1 MKVRPAARSFT
12 LIELMCASTLLSVI
26 LLMMVG
32 MQDQM
37 SKAWKNSNRRMD
49 ATREARAALRMM
61 SSDLG
66 NLFFRTNTDGSTMA
80 YNPNVSPV
88 PMAILNDAARTL
100 TLPNMTNVQ
109 TGSVALFALVQRQP
123 TVPNPNALFDEF
135 SAVGYYIGSGTSTNV
150 NGVANT
156 TYNLYRYFRTGT
168 NLTPALIAYLQG
180 QSATSSVAE
189 IFAPSA
195 YDEIL
200 ARNACNLQVTVY
212 PATNPTGPSVPANG
226 LVFSVIEGLGNTTLY
241 HGNKYQIEL
250 TTYPDD
256 VVVSGVLGDL
266 SQWSSKI
273 NVQKYGRT
281 FEGRKN
287 LERDK

>member
-1 MKVRPAARSFT
+1 MKASPAARSFT

-61 SSDLG
+61 SSDLE
-66 NLFFRTNTDGSTMA
+66 NLYFRTNTTGSTFA
-80 YNPNVSPV
+80 YNPTESPV
-88 PMAILNDAARTL
+88 PMAILNDAAREK
-100 TLPNMTNVQ
+100 TLPNLNNVQ
-109 TGSVALFALVQRQP
+109 QGSVALFALVQRQP

-135 SAVGYYIGSGTSTNV
+135 SAVGYYIGSGPTTNV
-150 NGVANT
+150 NGVIQT

-168 NLTPALIAYLQG
+168 NLTPALIAYLQAKNPG
-180 QSATSSVAE
+180 TSVAE
-189 IFAPSA
+189 IFQPSA
-195 YDEIL
+195 NDEIL

-212 PATNPTGPSVPANG
+212 PASSVVPANG
-226 LVFSVIEGLGNTTLY
+226 LVFSVEGGVGNTTFY
-241 HGNKYQIEL
+241 HGNKYQFEL

-266 SQWSSKI
+266 SQWSSQA

-287 LERDK
+287 LERTK

>member
-1 MKVRPAARSFT
+1 MKASPAARSFT

-80 YNPNVSPV
+80 YNPNQSPV
-88 PMAILNDAARTL
+88 PMAILNDTARKL

-109 TGSVALFALVQRQP
+109 VGSVALFALVQRQP

-135 SAVGYYIGSGTSTNV
+135 SAVGYYIGSGTSVNA
-150 NGVANT
+150 NGVSQT
-156 TYNLYRYFRTGT
+156 TYNLYRYFRTGAQLTT
-168 NLTPALIAYLQG
+168 NLIAYLQAANA
-180 QSATSSVAE
+180 STSVAG
-189 IFAPSA
+189 IFQPSA
-195 YDEIL
+195 DDEIL

-212 PATNPTGPSVPANG
+212 PTTSPVPANG
-226 LVFSVIEGLGNTTLY
+226 LMFSVIEGLGNTTLY

-266 SQWSSKI
+266 SNWCSKT

>member
-1 MKVRPAARSFT
+1 MKARPAARSFT

-80 YNPNVSPV
+80 YNPNESPV
-88 PMAILNDAARTL
+88 PMAILNDAARKL
-100 TLPNMTNVQ
+100 TLPNMNNVQ
-109 TGSVALFALVQRQP
+109 QGSVALFALVQRQP
-123 TVPNPNALFDEF
+123 AVPNPNALFDEF
-135 SAVGYYIGSGTSTNV
+135 SAVGYYIGSGTNVNV
-150 NGVANT
+150 NGVSQT

-168 NLTPALIAYLQG
+168 NLTPALIAYLQAKN
-180 QSATSSVAE
+180 ATSSVAG
-189 IFAPSA
+189 IFQPSA
-195 YDEIL
+195 NDEIL

-212 PATNPTGPSVPANG
+212 PTSSAVPANG
-226 LVFSVIEGLGNTTLY
+226 LMFSVIEGLGNTTLY
-241 HGNKYQIEL
+241 HGNKYQFEL

-266 SQWSSKI
+266 SQWSSKA

>member
-1 MKVRPAARSFT
+1 MKAGPVAHSFT
-12 LIELMCASTLLSVI
+12 LIELMCACTLLSVI

-66 NLFFRTNTDGSTMA
+66 NLYFRTNTWGSTMA
-80 YNPNVSPV
+80 YNPSRSPI
-88 PMAILNDAARTL
+88 PMAILNDDARATTL
-100 TLPNMTNVQ
+100 SITNAQ
-109 TGSVALFALVQRQP
+109 PGSVAIFALVQRQSS
-123 TVPNPNALFDEF
+123 VPNPNAVFDEF
-135 SAVGYYIGSGTSTNV
+135 CAVGYYIGSGEDVDV
-150 NGVANT
+150 NGFKRTN
-156 TYNLYRYFRTGT
+156 YNLYRYFRTGAQ
-168 NLTPALIAYLQG
+168 LTPALITYLQ
-180 QSATSSVAE
+180 AKNPRTSVAG
-189 IFAPSA
+189 IFSPSTN
-195 YDEIL
+195 DEIL

-212 PATNPTGPSVPANG
+212 PANSGPSNG
-226 LVFSVIEGLGNTTLY
+226 LVFTVIEAMGNQTFY
-241 HGNKYQIEL
+241 HGNKFQFEL

-256 VVVSGVLGDL
+256 VVASGVLGGL
-266 SQWSSKI
+266 ANWSKAS

-287 LERDK
+287 LEIDK

>member
-1 MKVRPAARSFT
+1 MKARPAARSFT

-80 YNPNVSPV
+80 YNPNESPV
-88 PMAILNDAARTL
+88 PMAILNDAARKL
-100 TLPNMTNVQ
+100 TLPNMNNVQ
-109 TGSVALFALVQRQP
+109 QGSVALFALVQRQP
-123 TVPNPNALFDEF
+123 AVPNPNALFDEF
-135 SAVGYYIGSGTSTNV
+135 SAVGYYIGSGTNVNV
-150 NGVANT
+150 NGVSQT

-168 NLTPALIAYLQG
+168 NLTPALIAYLQ
-180 QSATSSVAE
+180 SKNATSSVAG
-189 IFAPSA
+189 IFQPSA
-195 YDEIL
+195 DDEIL

-212 PATNPTGPSVPANG
+212 PSSSGVPKNG

-241 HGNKYQIEL
+241 HGNKYQFEL

-256 VVVSGVLGDL
+256 VVVSGVLGKL
-266 SQWSSKI
+266 ENWMEPFY
-273 NVQKYGRT
+273 VQKYGRT

>member
-1 MKVRPAARSFT
+1 MKTGLVARSFT

-37 SKAWKNSNRRMD
+37 SKAWRNSNRRMD

-66 NLFFRTNTDGSTMA
+66 NLYFRTNTWGSTMA
-80 YNPNVSPV
+80 YNPSRSPI
-88 PMAILNDAARTL
+88 PMAILNDDARAT
-100 TLPNMTNVQ
+100 TLPIANAQ
-109 TGSVALFALVQRQP
+109 TGSVAIFALVQRQSS
-123 TVPNPNALFDEF
+123 VPNPNAVFDEF
-135 SAVGYYIGSGTSTNV
+135 CAVGYYIGSAEDVDV
-150 NGVANT
+150 NGFKRT
-156 TYNLYRYFRTGT
+156 SYNLYRYFRTGAE
-168 NLTPALIAYLQG
+168 LTPALITYLQAR
-180 QSATSSVAE
+180 SPLASVRG
-189 IFAPSA
+189 IFSPSTN
-195 YDEIL
+195 DDIL

-212 PATNPTGPSVPANG
+212 PRTNADGVTVPANG
-226 LVFSVIEGLGNTTLY
+226 LVFSVIEGMGNRTFY
-241 HGNKYQIEL
+241 HGNKIQFEL

-256 VVVSGVLGDL
+256 VVASGVLGGL
-266 SQWSSKI
+266 TNWSKAS

-287 LERDK
+287 LEIDK

>member
-1 MKVRPAARSFT
+1 MKARPAARSFT

-80 YNPNVSPV
+80 YNPNESPV
-88 PMAILNDAARTL
+88 PMAILNDAARKL
-100 TLPNMTNVQ
+100 TLPNMNNVQ
-109 TGSVALFALVQRQP
+109 QGSVALFALVQRQP
-123 TVPNPNALFDEF
+123 AVPNPNALFDEF
-135 SAVGYYIGSGTSTNV
+135 SAVGYYIGSGTNVNV
-150 NGVANT
+150 NGVSQT

-168 NLTPALIAYLQG
+168 NLTPALIAYLQAKN
-180 QSATSSVAE
+180 ATSSVAG
-189 IFAPSA
+189 IFQPSA
-195 YDEIL
+195 NDEIL

-212 PATNPTGPSVPANG
+212 PTSSAVPANG
-226 LVFSVIEGLGNTTLY
+226 LMFSVIEGLGNTTLY
-241 HGNKYQIEL
+241 HGNKYQFEL

-256 VVVSGVLGDL
+256 VVVSGVLGKL
-266 SQWSSKI
+266 ENWKEPFY
-273 NVQKYGRT
+273 VQKYGRT

>member
-1 MKVRPAARSFT
+1 MKASPAARSFT

-80 YNPNVSPV
+80 YNPSRSPV
-88 PMAILNDAARTL
+88 PMAILNAKARKL
-100 TLPNMTNVQ
+100 TLPSMVNVQ
-109 TGSVALFALVQRQP
+109 TDSVALFALIQRQP
-123 TVPNPNALFDEF
+123 TVPNPDALFDEF
-135 SAVGYYIGSGTSTNV
+135 SAVGYYIGSGTTTNV

-156 TYNLYRYFRTGT
+156 TYNLYRYFRTGAQ
-168 NLTPALIAYLQG
+168 LTPALIAYLQ
-180 QSATSSVAE
+180 ATNARTSVE
-189 IFAPSA
+189 GIFQPSA
-195 YDEIL
+195 DDEIL

-212 PATNPTGPSVPANG
+212 PASSAVPTNG
-226 LVFSVIEGLGNTTLY
+226 LMFSVIEGLGNTTLY
-241 HGNKYQIEL
+241 HGNKYQFEL

-266 SQWSSKI
+266 SKWALPS

>member
-1 MKVRPAARSFT
+1 MKARPAARSFT

-80 YNPNVSPV
+80 YNPSESPV
-88 PMAILNDAARTL
+88 PMAILNDAARKL
-100 TLPNMTNVQ
+100 TRPSMNNVQ
-109 TGSVALFALVQRQP
+109 QGSVALFALVQRQP
-123 TVPNPNALFDEF
+123 AVPNPNALFDEF
-135 SAVGYYIGSGTSTNV
+135 SAVGYYIGSGTNVNV
-150 NGVANT
+150 NGVSQT

-168 NLTPALIAYLQG
+168 NLTPALIAYLQAKN
-180 QSATSSVAE
+180 ATSSVAG
-189 IFAPSA
+189 IFQPSA
-195 YDEIL
+195 NDEIL

-212 PATNPTGPSVPANG
+212 PTSSAVPANG
-226 LVFSVIEGLGNTTLY
+226 LMFSVIEGLGNTTLY

-266 SQWSSKI
+266 SQWSSKA

>member
-1 MKVRPAARSFT
+1 MKAGPVARSFT

-66 NLFFRTNTDGSTMA
+66 NLYFRTNTWGSTMA
-80 YNPNVSPV
+80 YNPSRSPI
-88 PMAILNDAARTL
+88 PMAILNDDARATTL
-100 TLPNMTNVQ
+100 SIPNAQ
-109 TGSVALFALVQRQP
+109 PGSVAIFALVQRQSS
-123 TVPNPNALFDEF
+123 VPNPNAVFDEF
-135 SAVGYYIGSGTSTNV
+135 CAVGYYIGSGEDVDV
-150 NGVANT
+150 NGFKRTN
-156 TYNLYRYFRTGT
+156 YNLYRYFRTGAQ
-168 NLTPALIAYLQG
+168 LTPALITYLQ
-180 QSATSSVAE
+180 AKNPRTSVAG
-189 IFAPSA
+189 IFSPSTN
-195 YDEIL
+195 DEIL

-212 PATNPTGPSVPANG
+212 PANSVPSNG
-226 LVFSVIEGLGNTTLY
+226 LVFTVIEAMGNQTFY
-241 HGNKYQIEL
+241 HGNKFQFEL

-256 VVVSGVLGDL
+256 VVASGVLGGL
-266 SQWSSKI
+266 TNWSKAS

-287 LERDK
+287 LEIDK

>member
-1 MKVRPAARSFT
+1 MKAGPVARSFT

-37 SKAWKNSNRRMD
+37 SKAWSNSNRRMD

-66 NLFFRTNTDGSTMA
+66 NLYFRTNTSGSSMA
-80 YNPNVSPV
+80 YNPSRSPI
-88 PMAILNDAARTL
+88 PMAILNDDARAT
-100 TLPNMTNVQ
+100 TLPITNAQ
-109 TGSVALFALVQRQP
+109 TGSVAIFALVQRQSS
-123 TVPNPNALFDEF
+123 VPNPNAVFDEF
-135 SAVGYYIGSGTSTNV
+135 CAVGYYIGSGEDMDV
-150 NGVANT
+150 NGFKRTN
-156 TYNLYRYFRTGT
+156 YNLYRYFRTGAQ
-168 NLTPALIAYLQG
+168 LTPALITYLQ
-180 QSATSSVAE
+180 ARDPRASVAG
-189 IFAPSA
+189 IFSPSTN
-195 YDEIL
+195 DEIL

-212 PATNPTGPSVPANG
+212 PATNADGLTVPANG
-226 LVFSVIEGLGNTTLY
+226 LVFSVIESLRSKTFY
-241 HGNKYQIEL
+241 HGNKFQFEL

-256 VVVSGVLGDL
+256 VVASGVLGGL
-266 SQWSSKI
+266 TNWSKAS

-287 LERDK
+287 LEIDK

>member
-1 MKVRPAARSFT
+1 MKARPAARSFT

-80 YNPNVSPV
+80 YNPNESPV
-88 PMAILNDAARTL
+88 PMAILNDAARKL
-100 TLPNMTNVQ
+100 TLPSMNNVQ
-109 TGSVALFALVQRQP
+109 QGSVALFALVQRQP
-123 TVPNPNALFDEF
+123 AVPNPNALFDEF
-135 SAVGYYIGSGTSTNV
+135 SAVGYYIGSGTNVNV
-150 NGVANT
+150 NGVSQT

-168 NLTPALIAYLQG
+168 NLTPALIAYLQAKN
-180 QSATSSVAE
+180 ATSSVAG
-189 IFAPSA
+189 IFQPSA
-195 YDEIL
+195 NDEIL

-212 PATNPTGPSVPANG
+212 PTSSAVPANG
-226 LVFSVIEGLGNTTLY
+226 LMFSVIEGLGNTTLY
-241 HGNKYQIEL
+241 HGNKYQFEL

-266 SQWSSKI
+266 SQWSSKA

>member
-1 MKVRPAARSFT
+1 MKAGPVARSFT

-37 SKAWKNSNRRMD
+37 SKAWSNSNRRMD

-66 NLFFRTNTDGSTMA
+66 NLYFRTNTWGSTMA
-80 YNPNVSPV
+80 YNPSRSPI
-88 PMAILNDAARTL
+88 PMAILNDDARAT
-100 TLPNMTNVQ
+100 TLPITNAQ
-109 TGSVALFALVQRQP
+109 TGSVAIFALVQRQSS
-123 TVPNPNALFDEF
+123 VPNTNAVFDEF
-135 SAVGYYIGSGTSTNV
+135 CAVGYYIGSGEDVDV
-150 NGVANT
+150 NGFKRTN
-156 TYNLYRYFRTGT
+156 YNLYRYFRTGAQ
-168 NLTPALIAYLQG
+168 LTPALITYLQ
-180 QSATSSVAE
+180 AKNPRASVAG
-189 IFAPSA
+189 IFSPSTN
-195 YDEIL
+195 DEIL

-212 PATNPTGPSVPANG
+212 PANSVPSNG
-226 LVFSVIEGLGNTTLY
+226 LVFSVIESLGNQTFY
-241 HGNKYQIEL
+241 HGNKFQFEL

-256 VVVSGVLGDL
+256 VVVSGVLGGL
-266 SQWSSKI
+266 TNWTNAS

-287 LERDK
+287 LEIDK

>member
-1 MKVRPAARSFT
+1 MKARAGARSFT

-80 YNPNVSPV
+80 YNPNESPV
-88 PMAILNDAARTL
+88 PMAILNDAARKL
-100 TLPNMTNVQ
+100 TLPSMNNVQ
-109 TGSVALFALVQRQP
+109 AGSVALFALVQRQP
-123 TVPNPNALFDEF
+123 TVPNPSALFDEF
-135 SAVGYYIGSGTSTNV
+135 SAVGYYIGLGTNVNV
-150 NGVANT
+150 NGVSQT

-168 NLTPALIAYLQG
+168 NLTPALIAYLQAE
-180 QSATSSVAE
+180 SPTASVAG

-195 YDEIL
+195 DDEIL

-212 PATNPTGPSVPANG
+212 PASSAVPANG
-226 LVFSVIEGLGNTTLY
+226 LMFSVIEGLGNRTFY

-266 SQWSSKI
+266 SKWASPS

>member
-1 MKVRPAARSFT
+1 MKASPAARSFT

-61 SSDLG
+61 SSDLE
-66 NLFFRTNTDGSTMA
+66 NLYFRTNTTGITFA
-80 YNPNVSPV
+80 YNPTKSPV
-88 PMAILNDAARTL
+88 PMAILNDDARKR
-100 TLPNMTNVQ
+100 TLPNLTNVQ
-109 TGSVALFALVQRQP
+109 QGSVALFALVQRQP

-135 SAVGYYIGSGTSTNV
+135 SAVGYYIGSGPTTNV
-150 NGVANT
+150 NGVIQT

-168 NLTPALIAYLQG
+168 NLTPALIAYLQAR
-180 QSATSSVAE
+180 SATSSVAE
-189 IFAPSA
+189 IFQPSA
-195 YDEIL
+195 NDEIL

-212 PATNPTGPSVPANG
+212 PASSAVPANG
-226 LVFSVIEGLGNTTLY
+226 LVFSVEGDEGNTTLY
-241 HGNKYQIEL
+241 HGNKYQYEL

-256 VVVSGVLGDL
+256 VVVSEVLGDL
-266 SQWSSKI
+266 SQWSSPA

-287 LERDK
+287 LERSK

>member
-1 MKVRPAARSFT
+1 MKASPAARSFT

-80 YNPNVSPV
+80 YNPNESPV
-88 PMAILNDAARTL
+88 PMAILNDAARKL
-100 TLPNMTNVQ
+100 TLPNMNNVQ

-123 TVPNPNALFDEF
+123 TVPNPDALFDEF
-135 SAVGYYIGSGTSTNV
+135 SAVGYYIGSGPTTNV
-150 NGVANT
+150 NGVVNT
-156 TYNLYRYFRTGT
+156 TYNLYRYFRTGAQLTT
-168 NLTPALIAYLQG
+168 NLIAYLRATNV
-180 QSATSSVAE
+180 SAPVAGIFQPSVAD
-189 IFAPSA
+189 
-195 YDEIL
+195 DEIL

-212 PATNPTGPSVPANG
+212 PTNSVPANG
-226 LVFSVIEGLGNTTLY
+226 LIFSVIEGLGNTTLY

-266 SQWSSKI
+266 SQWSSKA
-273 NVQKYGRT
+273 NVQKYGRA

-287 LERDK
+287 LETDK

>member
-1 MKVRPAARSFT
+1 MKASPAARSFT

-80 YNPNVSPV
+80 YNPNQSPV
-88 PMAILNDAARTL
+88 PMAILNDEARKL
-100 TLPNMTNVQ
+100 TLPNMANVQ

-123 TVPNPNALFDEF
+123 AVPNPNALFDEF
-135 SAVGYYIGSGTSTNV
+135 SAVGYYIGSGTNVNV
-150 NGVANT
+150 NGVSQT

-168 NLTPALIAYLQG
+168 NLTPALIAYLQAKN
-180 QSATSSVAE
+180 ATSSVAG
-189 IFAPSA
+189 IFQPSA
-195 YDEIL
+195 DDEIL
-200 ARNACNLQVTVY
+200 ARNACNLQVTFY
-212 PATNPTGPSVPANG
+212 PTSSVVPKNG
-226 LVFSVIEGLGNTTLY
+226 LMFSVIEGLGNTTLY
-241 HGNKYQIEL
+241 HGNKYQFEL

-256 VVVSGVLGDL
+256 VVVSGVLGKL
-266 SQWSSKI
+266 ENWKEPFY
-273 NVQKYGRT
+273 VQKYGRT

>member
-1 MKVRPAARSFT
+1 MKARPAVRSFT
-12 LIELMCASTLLSVI
+12 LIELMCATTLLSVI

-80 YNPNVSPV
+80 YNPNQSPV
-88 PMAILNDAARTL
+88 PMAILNDAARKL
-100 TLPNMTNVQ
+100 TLPSMTNVQ
-109 TGSVALFALVQRQP
+109 AGSVAIFALVQRQP
-123 TVPNPNALFDEF
+123 TAPNPNALFDEF
-135 SAVGYYIGSGTSTNV
+135 SAVGYYIGSGTDVNV
-150 NGVANT
+150 NGLTNT

-168 NLTPALIAYLQG
+168 NLTPALIAYLQAK
-180 QSATSSVAE
+180 SPTASVAG
-189 IFAPSA
+189 IFQPSA
-195 YDEIL
+195 DDEIL

-212 PATNPTGPSVPANG
+212 PASSAVPANG
-226 LVFSVIEGLGNTTLY
+226 LMFSVIEGLGNTTLY
-241 HGNKYQIEL
+241 HGNKYQFEL

-266 SQWSSKI
+266 SKWALPS

>member
-1 MKVRPAARSFT
+1 MKAGPVAHSFT
-12 LIELMCASTLLSVI
+12 LIELMCACTLLSVI

-66 NLFFRTNTDGSTMA
+66 NLYFRTNTWGSTMA
-80 YNPNVSPV
+80 YNPSRSPI
-88 PMAILNDAARTL
+88 PMAILNDDARATTL
-100 TLPNMTNVQ
+100 SIANAQP
-109 TGSVALFALVQRQP
+109 GSVAIFALVQRQSS
-123 TVPNPNALFDEF
+123 VPNPNAVFDEF
-135 SAVGYYIGSGTSTNV
+135 CAVGYYIGSGEDVDV
-150 NGVANT
+150 NGFKRTN
-156 TYNLYRYFRTGT
+156 YNLYRYFRTGAQ
-168 NLTPALIAYLQG
+168 LTPALITYLQAKKP
-180 QSATSSVAE
+180 SASVAG
-189 IFAPSA
+189 IFSPSTN
-195 YDEIL
+195 DEIL

-212 PATNPTGPSVPANG
+212 PANSVPSNG
-226 LVFSVIEGLGNTTLY
+226 LVFSVIESLGNQTFY
-241 HGNKYQIEL
+241 HGNKFQFEL

-256 VVVSGVLGDL
+256 VVASGVLGGL
-266 SQWSSKI
+266 TNWSKAS

-287 LERDK
+287 LEIDK

>member
-1 MKVRPAARSFT
+1 MKASPAARSFT

-80 YNPNVSPV
+80 YNPSESPV
-88 PMAILNDAARTL
+88 PMAILNDAARKL
-100 TLPNMTNVQ
+100 TLPNMNNVQ
-109 TGSVALFALVQRQP
+109 QGSVALFALVQRQP
-123 TVPNPNALFDEF
+123 AVPNPNALFDEF
-135 SAVGYYIGSGTSTNV
+135 SAVGYYIGSGTNVNV
-150 NGVANT
+150 NGVSQT

-168 NLTPALIAYLQG
+168 NLTPALIAYLQAKN
-180 QSATSSVAE
+180 ATSSVAG
-189 IFAPSA
+189 IFQPSA
-195 YDEIL
+195 NDEIL

-212 PATNPTGPSVPANG
+212 PTSSAVPANG
-226 LVFSVIEGLGNTTLY
+226 LMFSVIEGLGNTTLY
-241 HGNKYQIEL
+241 HGNKYQFEL

-266 SQWSSKI
+266 SQWSSKA

>member
-1 MKVRPAARSFT
+1 MKARPAARSFT

-80 YNPNVSPV
+80 YNPNESPV
-88 PMAILNDAARTL
+88 PMAILNDAARKL
-100 TLPNMTNVQ
+100 TLPNMNNVQ
-109 TGSVALFALVQRQP
+109 QGSVALFALVQRQP
-123 TVPNPNALFDEF
+123 AVPNPNALFDEF
-135 SAVGYYIGSGTSTNV
+135 SAVGYYIGSGANVNV
-150 NGVANT
+150 NGVSQT

-168 NLTPALIAYLQG
+168 NLTTNLIAYLKEK
-180 QSATSSVAE
+180 SATSSVAG
-189 IFAPSA
+189 IFQPSA
-195 YDEIL
+195 DDEIL

-212 PATNPTGPSVPANG
+212 PSSSPVPANG

-241 HGNKYQIEL
+241 HGNKYQFEL

-266 SQWSSKI
+266 SQWSSKA

>member
-1 MKVRPAARSFT
+1 MKASPAARSFT

-80 YNPNVSPV
+80 YNPNESPV
-88 PMAILNDAARTL
+88 PMAILNDAARKL
-100 TLPNMTNVQ
+100 TLPSMTNVQ
-109 TGSVALFALVQRQP
+109 AGSVALFALVQRQP
-123 TVPNPNALFDEF
+123 TVPNPDARFDEF
-135 SAVGYYIGSGTSTNV
+135 SAVGYYIGSGTDVNV
-150 NGVANT
+150 NGLTNT
-156 TYNLYRYFRTGT
+156 TYFRTGT
-168 NLTPALIAYLQG
+168 NLTTNLIAYLQAK
-180 QSATSSVAE
+180 SATSSVAK
-189 IFAPSA
+189 IFEPSA
-195 YDEIL
+195 DDEIL

-212 PATNPTGPSVPANG
+212 PATNGTGASAVPKNG

-241 HGNKYQIEL
+241 HGNKYQFEL